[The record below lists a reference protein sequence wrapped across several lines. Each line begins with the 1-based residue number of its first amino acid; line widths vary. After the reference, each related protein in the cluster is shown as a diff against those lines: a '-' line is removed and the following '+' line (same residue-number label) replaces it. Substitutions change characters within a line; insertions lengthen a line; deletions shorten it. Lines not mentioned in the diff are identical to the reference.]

1 MYTVNQQTCKLCG
14 TCSAICPNRIIK
26 QDEQGRMFFLPERL
40 AMCFRCGQCMAICPT
55 RSVQVDGLSYE
66 RDFFD
71 LPPRAD
77 GSTAFFDLIASRR
90 AVRNF
95 QEKPV
100 PRELLEKIVDAISL
114 APPGFPPLKTEL
126 VVVQDTARIRQAL
139 PHMIE
144 VYDFLV
150 KAMHNPIGRQVVR
163 SHLDAERFNTLR
175 QHVIPL
181 LEKRLPELK
190 SGAEDTITRN
200 APAMILFHAN
210 RKAENY
216 RADIYIAVTYG
227 FLAAHALGLGGAAM
241 DLIPPAIE
249 QNKTLR
255 ALFGLADSQE
265 VVASMIVGY
274 PKYRYQRAIRRELKS
289 VTWF

>member
-139 PHMIE
+139 PHMIQ